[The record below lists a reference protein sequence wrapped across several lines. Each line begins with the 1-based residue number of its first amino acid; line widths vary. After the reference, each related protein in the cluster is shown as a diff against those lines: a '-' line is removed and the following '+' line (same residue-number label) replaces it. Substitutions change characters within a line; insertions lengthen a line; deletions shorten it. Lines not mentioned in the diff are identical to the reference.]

1 MLGRTCQKFKR
12 FNKAY
17 SLAEVLVVMAIIMLI
32 FLALP
37 PVTKKV
43 FKITDTRKAHGRFE
57 CYWDVD
63 ADGKKALYSY
73 YSDES
78 GLIDGPKK
86 IDGEKCTFTPTSN
99 TLYYMIHA
107 VGGGGAGAVIAT
119 QKDEHGNTI
128 VTEDLTP
135 KNTKVQAVSYLAK
148 SAVNAWPNWVSW
160 LSQTN
165 KCKEIPWRAKTP
177 TGEEYCPSKVVKD
190 QFDVNTIS
198 DMQQVRYRLSGS
210 AGKVVSSFVPQ
221 LPGSLRMDI
230 YPGQGGVIS
239 RKDSGSGKDGTD
251 TVIKYVYPDDTEGIQ
266 ALKAAGGAGGSGE
279 IDSRMSFTLVGGKPT
294 DFLMST
300 KTSIAKKLSGF
311 IDVIESSEKYEA
323 MRSHVPSNA
332 GDGGSGETQFVA
344 ETAGEVLYEYDNN
357 DGVFRFSRR
366 YGSKWTNV
374 TNVLST
380 KYYTE
385 DNVSTV
391 ANCEAKKVASFEAE
405 RTGYCDLNKDATNNA
420 KHAGY
425 YNRKVYDCAIGDI
438 PESVISNISELTQ
451 YKYPRVDGKS
461 TSLPAYADR
470 EKVWQ
475 VFRVVK
481 NTTTGAILGTYPMF
495 PSSSLYSDG
504 TVYNDDY
511 SQYSDGYKY
520 NNKLTPFYG
529 CYVNADY
536 LTLKCKTIMKGTTY
550 KEANLVP
557 IHDCTV
563 KDSNNWTC
571 SNGEKAMCSNGG
583 TTYTNCTDVSK
594 LKCPAHNGG
603 DGAVVILW

>member
-135 KNTKVQAVSYLAK
+135 KNTKVQAVSYLTK
-148 SAVNAWPNWVSW
+148 SAVSVWPKWVAWFNKTNAC
-160 LSQTN
+160 SQ
-165 KCKEIPWRAKTP
+165 IPWCVSVSGMVK
-177 TGEEYCPSKVVKD
+177 EYKE

-198 DMQQVRYRLSGS
+198 DKQQIRYRLGGS

-221 LPGSLRMDI
+221 LPGNLKMEI
-230 YPGQGGVIS
+230 IPGKGGTISRSKDGSGGV
-239 RKDSGSGKDGTD
+239 GAD
-251 TVIKYVYPDDTEGIQ
+251 TVINYIYPDTSAIE
-266 ALKAAGGAGGSGE
+266 ALRATGGNAGNGSV
-279 IDSRMSFTLVGGKPT
+279 DSKMVFTLVGGKPT

-300 KTSIAKKLSGF
+300 KKAVSKKVSGF
-311 IDVIESSEKYEA
+311 IDVIESAEKYEA
-323 MRSHVPSNA
+323 MKSHVPSNA
-332 GDGGSGETQFVA
+332 GDGGSGETQFVKD
-344 ETAGEVLYEYDNN
+344 TAGQILYEYDDNG
-357 DGVFRFSRR
+357 GVWEYIRR
-366 YGSKWTNV
+366 YNSNWKYV
-374 TNVLST
+374 TDKVST
-380 KYYTE
+380 KYYSNENT
-385 DNVSTV
+385 S
-391 ANCEAKKVASFEAE
+391 ASAKCSLQSAETFEVK
-405 RTGYCDLNKDATNNA
+405 RGGYCDDDENATKKTPNTLVYQCGIGNMSRTVVSNLVNA
-420 KHAGY
+420 SAPSRY
-425 YNRKVYDCAIGDI
+425 SY
-438 PESVISNISELTQ
+438 T
-451 YKYPRVDGKS
+451 
-461 TSLPAYADR
+461 
-470 EKVWQ
+470 WQ
-475 VFRVVK
+475 KFRVSY
-481 NTTTGAILGTYPMF
+481 NTVTKRTSIVPV
-495 PSSSLYSDG
+495 SSSTYTYDYSD
-504 TVYNDDY
+504 
-511 SQYSDGYKY
+511 SISYSDDSYLQSLYNEKMTKY
-520 NNKLTPFYG
+520 YG
-529 CYVNADY
+529 CTFDTDYV
-536 LTLKCKTIMKGTTY
+536 TISCKTKLNNIK
-550 KEANLVP
+550 
-557 IHDCTV
+557 IHNCTV
-563 KDSNNWTC
+563 DSDSSKEC

-583 TTYTNCTDVSK
+583 TTYTNCDDASK